1 VILELDG
8 RPVELDWK
16 GAAVLLALYWV
27 KVNALSLSMLHS
39 IEPDYGR
46 LHSMLEKL
54 ENLHLVGTLKMK
66 RGTLIYL
73 TERGAEAAGELEK
86 KAVELG
92 LT

>member
-1 VILELDG
+1 MILKLDG
-8 RPVELDWK
+8 QLVELDWK
-16 GAAVLLALYWV
+16 GAAILLALYWV

-54 ENLHLVGTLKMK
+54 ESLHLVGVVKMK

-73 TERGAEAAGELEK
+73 TERGAEVAGELEK

>member
-46 LHSMLEKL
+46 LRSMLEKL
-54 ENLHLVGTLKMK
+54 EKLHLVGAVKMK

-73 TERGAEAAGELEK
+73 TELGAEAAGELEK

>member
-1 VILELDG
+1 L
-8 RPVELDWK
+8 VELDWK
-16 GAAVLLALYWV
+16 GAAILLALYWV

-54 ENLHLVGTLKMK
+54 ESLHLVGVVKMK

-73 TERGAEAAGELEK
+73 TERGAEVAGELEK